1 MKKVMRIPVIIIFV
15 GLIFTAGG
23 VLTAADL
30 PDEINIENQ
39 GYKSKKA
46 GPVTFPHLEHAE
58 DFGLDCN
65 GCHHVYKDGENTWK
79 DDDPV
84 QRCTECHSPLKMEGK
99 MMRLPNAYHAKC
111 KGCHKKTRE
120 QKDKC
125 SDCHK

>member
-1 MKKVMRIPVIIIFV
+1 MKKAMWAPVMITFA
-15 GLIFTAGG
+15 GLIFTTVG
-23 VLTAADL
+23 VPTAADL
-30 PDEINIENQ
+30 PDEIIIENR

-58 DFGLDCN
+58 DFGLDCSV
-65 GCHHVYKDGENTWK
+65 CHHVYKDGENTWK

-84 QRCTECHSPLKMEGK
+84 QRCAECHSPLKMEGK
-99 MMRLPNAYHAKC
+99 VMRLPNAYHVNC

-125 SDCHK
+125 TDCHE